1 MTAQQKEGF
10 DEMMMRRALQLA
22 LNGAGDVS
30 PNPMVGAV
38 IVAPGGRII
47 GEGWHR
53 RYGGAH
59 AEVNAVRSVA
69 AADEPLLPQSTI
81 YVTLEPCSHHG
92 KTPPCSLL
100 LREKGFRR
108 VAVGMVDPNPKVAGR
123 GIRMLREAGAEVT
136 TGILETECRRL
147 NVRFITAQTLR
158 RPWIQLK
165 WAESADGYIAGHRGE
180 ERAIFSSPLSMT
192 LMHKE
197 RAMTDAILVGTDTLL
212 TDNPSL
218 TTRLWPG
225 RDPVPVLF
233 RSERWDE
240 SDTGIRLL
248 SRNPI
253 ILDPGTPLADN
264 MHLLME
270 CHGLTSL
277 MVEGGSRILQSFVD
291 SGLYDEIRIERS
303 PAPLHAG
310 TPAPHI
316 AERTRHDA
324 YSHAQGGA
332 RGGIKKT

>member
-38 IVAPGGRII
+38 IVAPGGTII

-69 AADEPLLPQSTI
+69 ADDEPLLPQSTI

-180 ERAIFSSPLSMT
+180 ERAIFSSPL
-192 LMHKE
+192 L
-197 RAMTDAILVGTDTLL
+197 
-212 TDNPSL
+212 SL
-218 TTRLWPG
+218 
-225 RDPVPVLF
+225 
-233 RSERWDE
+233 
-240 SDTGIRLL
+240 I
-248 SRNPI
+248 
-253 ILDPGTPLADN
+253 
-264 MHLLME
+264 
-270 CHGLTSL
+270 
-277 MVEGGSRILQSFVD
+277 
-291 SGLYDEIRIERS
+291 
-303 PAPLHAG
+303 
-310 TPAPHI
+310 HI
-316 AERTRHDA
+316 
-324 YSHAQGGA
+324 
-332 RGGIKKT
+332 

>member
-225 RDPVPVLF
+225 ESPRPVIFDSPRLSDPATRSRLDIFRRD
-233 RSERWDE
+233 
-240 SDTGIRLL
+240 
-248 SRNPI
+248 PI
-253 ILDPGTPLADN
+253 ILDPQTDLEEN
-264 MHLLME
+264 MHILFE
-270 CHGLTSL
+270 RHGITSL
-277 MVEGGSRILQSFVD
+277 MVEGGRTLLDSFMSR
-291 SGLYDEIRIERS
+291 GLYDRIRTERV
-303 PAPLHAG
+303 LKFL
-310 TPAPHI
+310 
-316 AERTRHDA
+316 
-324 YSHAQGGA
+324 
-332 RGGIKKT
+332 KKHFLMYL